1 MEGVVCGLRSA
12 WWRKG
17 GMMVPLGSVEKQG
30 MAHSALLDDSTGA
43 EQGRLEGLWPC
54 FWDEP
59 VAISVR

>member
-1 MEGVVCGLRSA
+1 
-12 WWRKG
+12 
-17 GMMVPLGSVEKQG
+17 MMVPLGSVEKQG

-54 FWDEP
+54 FWEEP